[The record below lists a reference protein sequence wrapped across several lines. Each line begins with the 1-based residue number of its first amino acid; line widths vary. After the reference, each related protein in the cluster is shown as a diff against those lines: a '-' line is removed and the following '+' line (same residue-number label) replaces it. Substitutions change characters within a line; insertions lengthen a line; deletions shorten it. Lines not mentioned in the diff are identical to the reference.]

1 MRTSALRVR
10 SAVSQGL
17 RGPGVTDGSCWYRG
31 GTVALKMWS
40 RSSGGRRRNVQGMP
54 RGFDSDSYGGVKVN
68 NVTFLVCDHEVVHT
82 EFPMLL
88 AVDKWQEDGTMA
100 CCR

>member
-1 MRTSALRVR
+1 
-10 SAVSQGL
+10 
-17 RGPGVTDGSCWYRG
+17 
-31 GTVALKMWS
+31 
-40 RSSGGRRRNVQGMP
+40 MP

-68 NVTFLVCDHEVVHT
+68 NVTFLVCDHDVVHT

-88 AVDKWQEDGTMA
+88 VVEKWQEDGNMA